1 MFYVIYN
8 NELALFADDREL
20 LNNTLMFE
28 PHLNDCDV
36 LETNIVTAFEIT
48 NSPDKVI
55 VEDGALVI
63 NPDWAQEQAE
73 KEHARIQALS
83 MTRSDF
89 FDNTIKAFGMNEAD
103 FKPIVENI
111 LTVLGV
117 DNIARKIA
125 LNNYDNALNFYRKH
139 TIFTLLSGVEI
150 PLGETLKVKIEAEQW
165 DRFFDQVDKRNE
177 EAYKILQEGIEE
189 VSNSEE

>member
-1 MFYVIYN
+1 MELIAELEYPYSSEERFRFIASYQPRGYQIVKAEN
-8 NELALFADDREL
+8 NNLQ
-20 LNNTLMFE
+20 
-28 PHLNDCDV
+28 V
-36 LETNIVTAFEIT
+36 FEI
-48 NSPDKVI
+48 SQ
-55 VEDGALVI
+55 EDI
-63 NPDWAQEQAE
+63 EE

-89 FDNTIKAFGMNEAD
+89 FDNTIKAFGMDEAD
-103 FKPIVENI
+103 FRPVVENI

-125 LNNYDNALNFYRKH
+125 LNNYENALNFYRKH

-165 DRFFDQVDKRNE
+165 DRFFDQADKRNE